1 MGAIAPEEQARLKA
15 RQGVAYELQEDC
27 LVLNPDT
34 GRSVPADGETMGEI
48 VMRGNIVMKGYL
60 KAPGETAKAFKDG
73 WFWSGDI
80 AVQHS
85 DGYIEIRDRSKDIII
100 SGGENISSI
109 EVEKA
114 LYSHPAVSLCAV
126 VAMPDEKWGEVPCA
140 FVELSGKATEDELIA
155 HAKTRL
161 ARYQRPKKVIFGE
174 LPKTTTGKIRKN
186 ELRDLVRP
194 KSTPPNI

>member
-1 MGAIAPEEQARLKA
+1 
-15 RQGVAYELQEDC
+15 
-27 LVLNPDT
+27 
-34 GRSVPADGETMGEI
+34 
-48 VMRGNIVMKGYL
+48 MKGYL
-60 KAPGETAKAFKDG
+60 KSPGETAKAFKDG
-73 WFWSGDI
+73 WFWSGDL

-114 LYSHPAVSLCAV
+114 LYSHPAVRLCAV
-126 VAMPDEKWGEVPCA
+126 VAMPDERWGEVPCA
-140 FVELSGKATEDELIA
+140 FVELSGKATEDELIT

-186 ELRDLVRP
+186 ELRELVRP
-194 KSTPPNI
+194 KSTTANI

>member
-1 MGAIAPEEQARLKA
+1 
-15 RQGVAYELQEDC
+15 LQEDV
-27 LVLNPDT
+27 LVLNPDS
-34 GRSVPADGETMGEI
+34 GVPVPWDGKTLGEI
-48 VMRGNIVMKGYL
+48 VFRGNIVMKGYL
-60 KAPGETAKAFKDG
+60 KAPEETAKAFKDG

-80 AVQHS
+80 AVQHP

-126 VAMPDEKWGEVPCA
+126 VAMSDEKWGEVPCA
-140 FVELSGKATEDELIA
+140 FVELSGEATEDELLT
-155 HAKTRL
+155 HARARL
-161 ARYQRPKKVIFGE
+161 AGYQRPKKVIFGE

-186 ELRDLVRP
+186 ELRDLVRA
-194 KSTPPNI
+194 NR